1 MRYALQRFLQFLL
14 VFVIVT
20 FLVLVIT
27 RIGVKDPARA
37 MLGGTATPEAIAE
50 VNDRYHLGSNYVVQY
65 GYWLKNMVTFDLGR
79 SEIFS
84 TEVST
89 LVSQKIMVTALLGV
103 YAIALAL
110 IISIPVAVFSAYR
123 RDGIF
128 DRVMSFLSFCFVS
141 VPGLVLGVLLS
152 LLFVSRLGWF
162 PRVSSKV
169 YPWEDFGEHFKN
181 FFLPTMTLA
190 LPIAAVFV
198 RLLRGDMILT
208 LQSDFVTLA
217 RAKGVSPFRILW
229 WHALRSSLFS
239 LLTSVGLQ
247 LGGLFGGAVVV
258 ETLFELSGLGGMLA
272 EGILRSDLLVVQTG
286 AAILVL
292 SVVFANFLIDLLYA
306 VIDPRI
312 RHARALG

>member
-1 MRYALQRFLQFLL
+1 MQFLM

-20 FLVLVIT
+20 FLVLIIT
-27 RIGVKDPARA
+27 RLGVEDPARS
-37 MLGGTATPEAIAE
+37 MLGGTASPQAIAE
-50 VNDRYHLGSNYVVQY
+50 VNARYHLDSNYVVQY
-65 GYWLKNMVTFDLGR
+65 GYWIKNLITLDLGR

-89 LVSQKIMVTALLGV
+89 LVREKVMVTALIGV

-110 IISIPVAVFSAYR
+110 LIAIPIAVYAAYR
-123 RDGIF
+123 RDGLF
-128 DRVMSFLSFCFVS
+128 DKFSSFISFCLVS
-141 VPGLVLGVLLS
+141 VPGLVLGVLLA
-152 LLFVSRLGWF
+152 LLFAVRLGWF
-162 PRVSSKV
+162 PRVSSKI
-169 YPWEDFGEHFKN
+169 YPWDDLGGHIEN
-181 FFLPTMTLA
+181 FLLPTLTLA
-190 LPIAAVFV
+190 LPISAVFV

-217 RAKGVSPFRILW
+217 RAKGVSPARILW
-229 WHALRSSLFS
+229 FHALRSSLFS

-258 ETLFELSGLGGMLA
+258 ETLFQLSGLGKMLA

-292 SVVFANFLIDLLYA
+292 SVVLANFFIDLLYA